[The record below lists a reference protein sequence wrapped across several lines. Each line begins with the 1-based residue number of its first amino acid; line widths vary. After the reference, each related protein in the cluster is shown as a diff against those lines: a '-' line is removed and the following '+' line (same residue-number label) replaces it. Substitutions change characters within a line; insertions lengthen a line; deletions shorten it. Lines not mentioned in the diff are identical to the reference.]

1 MKTIIKLIALLVLTL
16 VIVLTYISR
25 ANAGGPWSNQYCD
38 IKTTHIKIVDTNGVV
53 IEEKIEEVVQCD
65 DGAKDF
71 LHGYGIAD
79 SCQIYEWDI
88 PLGDTLV
95 TQRSI
100 ACHKMDGGYEIV
112 NGYHNIID

>member
-1 MKTIIKLIALLVLTL
+1 MRLFVLTFAL
-16 VIVLTYISR
+16 FFGLSATVE
-25 ANAGGPWSNQYCD
+25 AGGLWSDQYCD
-38 IKTTHIKIVDTNGVV
+38 IQITTIRIVDQNGNV
-53 IEEKIEEVVQCD
+53 IEEKTEEIVKCE
-65 DGAKDF
+65 DGVKDF

-112 NGYHNIID
+112 KGYHNIE

>member
-25 ANAGGPWSNQYCD
+25 ANAGGPWSDQYCD
-38 IKTTHIKIVDTNGVV
+38 IKTTHIKIVDTNGVI
-53 IEEKIEEVVQCD
+53 IEEKVEEIVQCD
-65 DGAKDF
+65 DGAKHF
-71 LHGYGIAD
+71 LHGMGIAD

-88 PLGDTLV
+88 PLGETLV

-100 ACHKMDGGYEIV
+100 ACHKMDGRYEIV
-112 NGYHNIID
+112 PGYHNIID